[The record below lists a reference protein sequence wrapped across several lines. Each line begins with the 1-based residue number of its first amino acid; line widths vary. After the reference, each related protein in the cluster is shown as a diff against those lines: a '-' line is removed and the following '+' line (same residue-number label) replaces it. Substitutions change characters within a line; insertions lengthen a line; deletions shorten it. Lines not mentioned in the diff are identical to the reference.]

1 MNAKSK
7 TALGILGGVAVGAAV
22 GMLFA
27 PAKGKDTRKKIKSNA
42 NDLKCKAEDGLNK
55 LTKDAKEKLNTVSEK
70 VSHTFKSNVD
80 KAQNL
85 VKKVET
91 ELDALK

>member
-1 MNAKSK
+1 MNNATK
-7 TALGILGGVAVGAAV
+7 TTLGVLGATAVGAVA
-22 GMLFA
+22 GILFA